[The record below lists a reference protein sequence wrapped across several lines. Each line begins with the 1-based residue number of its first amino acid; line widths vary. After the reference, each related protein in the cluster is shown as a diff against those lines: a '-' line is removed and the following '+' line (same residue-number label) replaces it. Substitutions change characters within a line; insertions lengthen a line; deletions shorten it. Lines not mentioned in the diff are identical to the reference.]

1 MLQPGLVPLQAAAR
15 AARGSKKTGRK
26 QVHRDEE
33 SAVRD
38 DGRSG
43 KGDLAGIERVEGS
56 KGAADRVRGDT
67 EGTEGAIV
75 GAKVG
80 EDGQGSGK
88 GMRGG
93 QEALRKGE

>member
-1 MLQPGLVPLQAAAR
+1 MQAAAR
-15 AARGSKKTGRK
+15 AERGSKKTGRK

-33 SAVRD
+33 STVRD

-43 KGDLAGIERVEGS
+43 KGDLAGVERVEGG
-56 KGAADRVRGDT
+56 KGAADRVGGDS
-67 EGTEGAIV
+67 EGAEGAIV

-80 EDGQGSGK
+80 EDGQDSGQ